1 MIASVSAWIKDI
13 IFIVLFASFMELL
26 LPSSSMQ
33 RFIRVIMGLCI
44 MLTILN
50 PALNIIQNHLA
61 SGQELSLVSTT
72 LNSSANI
79 GNVTT
84 SMVNERDK
92 LSYELYKKELAKQIR
107 AIVTT
112 IDGVADARVAVA
124 VNNAASGDTAGS
136 IKDITVYV
144 QPGIAAMGRNIAS
157 VPRVNLG
164 DSDQASAVK
173 ELRPQLVAKIKHAVA
188 ELYQLSQNQI
198 DVKLLY

>member
-112 IDGVADARVAVA
+112 IDGVADARVTVA